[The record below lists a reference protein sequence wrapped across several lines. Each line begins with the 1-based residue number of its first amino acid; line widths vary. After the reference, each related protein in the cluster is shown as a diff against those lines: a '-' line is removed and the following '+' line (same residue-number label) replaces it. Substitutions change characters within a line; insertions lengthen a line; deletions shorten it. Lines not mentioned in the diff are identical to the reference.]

1 MHLTKNNE
9 SRDENVF
16 KMSTGVNFRL
26 IISGKSSVIESD
38 YNYPPFGINK
48 MVMRLSGRRH
58 RLAQNIRPFIEMTL
72 NDVILI
78 VLCQS
83 IMNKSVISEV
93 R

>member
-9 SRDENVF
+9 STDENVF

-26 IISGKSSVIESD
+26 IISGRSRVIESD

-48 MVMRLSGRRH
+48 MVMRLSRRRR
-58 RLAQNIRPFIEMTL
+58 RLAQNIRSFIEMTL

-78 VLCQS
+78 VLRQR
-83 IMNKSVISEV
+83 IMNKSDISEL